1 MEQIKTR
8 LISTVYQVSL
18 QITPAL
24 NRFCLVSSILA
35 SLSDDFCKLQGISTK
50 YRTLHYQLTGD
61 NHEFQKT
68 QKLWSNWWNS
78 LRLGLLR
85 SMTLFLKLFQRR
97 FYHLCLQQK
106 LLIIPAL
113 DMLLIKIL
121 FLIDSMEIYLF
132 GLQCRN
138 IIWNPLKQTTR
149 WLKKSWPQS
158 CTVAWGEKSTN
169 KILDNS
175 TKTTRAQFRRSPCKL
190 WIFCGTK
197 STIF

>member
-24 NRFCLVSSILA
+24 NRFCLVSPILA

-106 LLIIPAL
+106 LLIISAL
-113 DMLLIKIL
+113 NMLLIKIL

-149 WLKKSWPQS
+149 WLKKIWPQS

>member
-24 NRFCLVSSILA
+24 NRFCLVSPILA

-113 DMLLIKIL
+113 DMLFIKIL

-149 WLKKSWPQS
+149 WLKKIWPQS

-175 TKTTRAQFRRSPCKL
+175 TKTTRAQFRRSSCKL